1 MSGLFRSE
9 ALAAREVPFLGSAVL
24 RPPLSFAAWSAIAAL
39 LAGALVTFLFVGEY
53 TRRTRVVGITAPEAG
68 LIKLLAPASG
78 IVVERRVREGQQV
91 TAGEVLFVLSAERLS
106 HGGSGVAGTQ
116 SAILE
121 QLQRRRE
128 SLAGAEARQQ
138 LLTETQAAAARRRL
152 AELESEAVQVERELA
167 TQSARVASAEAQ
179 VRRFEELARQDFM
192 SELAVQQKRED
203 LLDQTSRLLALDRMR
218 LAIRRDAGAA
228 ADELRQIPLRGEQQ
242 LAELRRALAA
252 LEQDIAG
259 TEANRRIA
267 VAAPQDGT
275 VTAILADVGQTAGG
289 QPLATLLPKDGRLVA
304 HMYAPSRAVGFVEP
318 GKAVRIRYAAYPYQK
333 FGQHDGQVA
342 EVSKTALAAGE
353 LPAQVAQLAQQSAGD
368 GLYRITVTLHSPTI
382 SAYGRPQP
390 LTAGM
395 QLEADVMQDRRR
407 LIEWVFEPLV
417 SLRGKV

>member
-39 LAGALVTFLFVGEY
+39 LAGALVSFLFFGEY

-68 LIKLLAPASG
+68 LIKLLAPAPG
-78 IVVERRVREGQQV
+78 IVVERRVQEGQPV

-106 HGGSGVAGTQ
+106 DGGSGVAGTQ

-128 SLAGAEARQQ
+128 SLAGAQARQQ

-218 LAIRRDAGAA
+218 LALRRDAGAV

-289 QPLATLLPKDGRLVA
+289 QPLATLLP
-304 HMYAPSRAVGFVEP
+304 
-318 GKAVRIRYAAYPYQK
+318 PYQK

-368 GLYRITVTLHSPTI
+368 GLYRITVTLQSPTI